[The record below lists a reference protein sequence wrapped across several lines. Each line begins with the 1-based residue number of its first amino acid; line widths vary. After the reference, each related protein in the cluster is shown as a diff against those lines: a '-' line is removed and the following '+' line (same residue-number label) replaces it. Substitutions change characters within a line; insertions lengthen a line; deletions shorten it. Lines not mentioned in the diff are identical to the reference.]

1 MPFQLTEEQQIFQRS
16 LRSFFEDRV
25 APRAAEI
32 DEKDEFP
39 GDVYKAMSEIGVQA
53 IFFPEEYGGSGGDLL
68 TCCVATEEISR
79 VSGSMAVL
87 TAPPLSL
94 ASAAFRLAGTNE
106 QKSKYLPKLAS
117 GEWLFAIAITEPDA
131 GSDVSAIRTTAVLKG
146 DHYILNGTKRF
157 HTVGDLA
164 DVTTVYAKTDTGKGA
179 KGISTFVV
187 EKGAPGRII
196 SKKEKMMGIRGIASC
211 EMVFEDCRI
220 PVENLLG
227 KEGDGFK
234 DVMHTLDE
242 SRPIVAA
249 MGVGLAQGALDYAVN
264 YAKQRVQFGKP
275 ICEFQGIQFM
285 LADMATQIEAS
296 RYLVYRA
303 ASIALNRNRES
314 IMLASM
320 AKYFSSDMAMKVT
333 TDAVQI
339 LGGYGYTSD
348 YPVERMMRD
357 AKCFQIFEGTNQI
370 QRVVVARSLLG

>member
-1 MPFQLTEEQQIFQRS
+1 MPFQLTEEQEMFRKS
-16 LRSFFEDRV
+16 LRNFLEEKV
-25 APRAAEI
+25 APKAAGI
-32 DEKDEFP
+32 DKSDEFP
-39 GDVYKAMSEIGVQA
+39 GDIYKTLSEIGVQA
-53 IFFPEEYGGSGGDLL
+53 VFFPEEYGGSGGDLL
-68 TCCVATEEISR
+68 TCCLTTEEICR
-79 VSGSMAVL
+79 VSGTMAVL
-87 TAPPLSL
+87 TGPPLSL
-94 ASAAFRLAGTNE
+94 ASAAFRLAGTHE
-106 QKSKYLPKLAS
+106 QKTRYLPKLAS
-117 GEWLFAIAITEPDA
+117 GEWIYAIAITEPDA

-157 HTVGDLA
+157 HSIGDQA
-164 DVTTVYAKTDTGKGA
+164 DVTTVYAKTDMSKGT
-179 KGISTFVV
+179 KGISTFIV

-196 SKKEKMMGIRGIASC
+196 SKKEEMMGIRGIASC
-211 EMVFEDCRI
+211 EVIFEDCRI
-220 PVENLLG
+220 PGENLLG

-234 DVMHTLDE
+234 DVMYTLDE

-249 MGVGLAQGALDYAVN
+249 MGVGLAQGALDYAVS

-303 ASIALNRNRES
+303 AHIALNRDKES

-333 TDAVQI
+333 TDAVQV
-339 LGGYGYTSD
+339 LGGYGYTND

-370 QRVVVARSLLG
+370 QRVVVARSLLK

>member
-1 MPFQLTEEQQIFQRS
+1 MPFQLTEEQEMFRKS
-16 LRSFFEDRV
+16 LRGFLEDKV
-25 APRAAEI
+25 APRASEI
-32 DEKDEFP
+32 DKNDLFP
-39 GDVYKAMSEIGVQA
+39 GDIYKAMSEIGIQA
-53 IFFPEEYGGSGGDLL
+53 VFFPEEYGGSGGDLL
-68 TCCVATEEISR
+68 TCCLTTEEICR
-79 VSGSMAVL
+79 VSGTMAVL
-87 TAPPLSL
+87 TGPPLSL
-94 ASAAFRLAGTNE
+94 ASAAFRLAGTHE
-106 QKSKYLPKLAS
+106 QKTRYLPKLAS
-117 GEWLFAIAITEPDA
+117 GEWIYAIAITEPDA
-131 GSDVSAIRTTAVLKG
+131 GSDVSAIRTTAVLKD

-157 HTVGDLA
+157 HSIGDQA
-164 DVTTVYAKTDTGKGA
+164 DVTTVYAKTDMGKGA

-187 EKGAPGRII
+187 EKGTPGRII
-196 SKKEKMMGIRGIASC
+196 SKKEEMMGIKGIASC
-211 EMVFEDCRI
+211 EVIFEDCRI
-220 PVENLLG
+220 PRENLLG

-234 DVMHTLDE
+234 DVMYTLDE

-249 MGVGLAQGALDYAVN
+249 MGVGLAQGALDYAVS

-303 ASIALNRNRES
+303 AHVALNRDRES

-333 TDAVQI
+333 TDAVQV
-339 LGGYGYTSD
+339 LGGYGYTND

-370 QRVVVARSLLG
+370 QRVVVARSLLT

>member
-1 MPFQLTEEQQIFQRS
+1 MPFQLTEEQEMFRKS
-16 LRSFFEDRV
+16 LRSFLEEKV

-39 GDVYKAMSEIGVQA
+39 RDVYKTLSEIGIQA

-68 TCCVATEEISR
+68 TCCLATEEISR
-79 VSGSMAVL
+79 VSGTMAVL
-87 TAPPLSL
+87 VGPPLSL
-94 ASAAFRLAGTNE
+94 ASAAFRLAGSHE
-106 QKSKYLPKLAS
+106 QKAKYLPELAS
-117 GEWLFAIAITEPDA
+117 GEWIYAIAITEPDA
-131 GSDVSAIRTTAVLKG
+131 GSDVSAIKTTAVLEG
-146 DHYILNGTKRF
+146 DYYILNGTKRF
-157 HTVGDLA
+157 HSIGDQA
-164 DVTTVYAKTDTGKGA
+164 DVTTVYAKTDPGKGA
-179 KGISTFVV
+179 SGLSTFVV

-196 SKKEKMMGIRGIASC
+196 SKKEKMMGIKGIASC
-211 EMVFEDCRI
+211 EVVFEDCRI
-220 PVENLLG
+220 PRENLLG
-227 KEGDGFK
+227 KEGGGFK

-249 MGVGLAQGALDYAVN
+249 MGVGLAQGALDYAVG
-264 YAKQRVQFGKP
+264 YAKQRIQFGKP

-285 LADMATQIEAS
+285 LADMATHIEAA

-303 ASIALNRNRES
+303 ATIALNRNRES
-314 IMLASM
+314 MMLASM

-339 LGGYGYTSD
+339 LGGYGYTQE

-370 QRVVVARSLLG
+370 QRVVVARSLLS

>member
-1 MPFQLTEEQQIFQRS
+1 MPFQLTEEQEMFRKS
-16 LRSFFEDRV
+16 LRGFLEEKV

-39 GDVYKAMSEIGVQA
+39 GDIYKTLREIGVQA
-53 IFFPEEYGGSGGDLL
+53 VFFPEEYGGSGGDLV
-68 TCCVATEEISR
+68 TCCLATEEISR

-87 TAPPLSL
+87 TGPPLSL
-94 ASAAFRLAGTNE
+94 ASAAFRLAGTHE
-106 QKSKYLPKLAS
+106 QKARYLPKLAS
-117 GEWLFAIAITEPDA
+117 GEWIYAIAITEPDA
-131 GSDVSAIRTTAVLKG
+131 GSDVSSIRTTAVLK
-146 DHYILNGTKRF
+146 DDNYILTGTKRF
-157 HTVGDLA
+157 HSIGDQA
-164 DVTTVYAKTDTGKGA
+164 DVTTVYAKTDMSKGA

-196 SKKEKMMGIRGIASC
+196 SKKEKMMGIKGIASC
-211 EMVFEDCRI
+211 EVIFEDCRI
-220 PVENLLG
+220 PKENLLG
-227 KEGDGFK
+227 REGDGFK
-234 DVMHTLDE
+234 DLMYTLDE

-249 MGVGLAQGALDYAVN
+249 MGVGLAQGALDYAIS

-303 ASIALNRNRES
+303 AHVALNRDRES
-314 IMLASM
+314 MKLASM
-320 AKYFSSDMAMKVT
+320 AKYLSSDMAMKVT

-339 LGGYGYTSD
+339 LGGYGYTSE

-370 QRVVVARSLLG
+370 QRVVVARSLLT

>member
-1 MPFQLTEEQQIFQRS
+1 MPFQLTEEQEIFRKS
-16 LRSFFEDRV
+16 LRSFLEEKL

-39 GDVYKAMSEIGVQA
+39 GDVYQALSEIGAQA
-53 IFFPEEYGGSGGDLL
+53 VYFPEEYGGSGGDLV
-68 TCCVATEEISR
+68 TCCLATEEISR

-87 TAPPLSL
+87 TGPPLSL
-94 ASAAFRLAGTNE
+94 ASAAFRLAGSHE
-106 QKSKYLPKLAS
+106 QKAKYLPKLAS
-117 GEWLFAIAITEPDA
+117 GEWIYAIAITEPDA
-131 GSDVSAIRTTAVLKG
+131 GSDVSAIRTTAVLRDG
-146 DHYILNGTKRF
+146 HYILNGTKRF
-157 HTVGDLA
+157 HSIGDQA
-164 DVTTVYAKTDTGKGA
+164 DVTTVYAKTDMSKGA

-196 SKKEKMMGIRGIASC
+196 SKKEKMMGIKGIASC
-211 EMVFEDCRI
+211 EVIFEDCKI
-220 PVENLLG
+220 PEENLLG

-234 DVMHTLDE
+234 DVMYTLDE

-249 MGVGLAQGALDYAVN
+249 MGVGLAQGALDFAVN
-264 YAKQRVQFGKP
+264 YAKQRIQFGKP
-275 ICEFQGIQFM
+275 ISEFQGIQFM

-303 ASIALNRNRES
+303 ASIALNRNKES
-314 IMLASM
+314 IKLASM

-339 LGGYGYTSD
+339 LGGYGYTSE

>member
-1 MPFQLTEEQQIFQRS
+1 MPFQLTEEQEMFKNS
-16 LRSFFEDRV
+16 LRGFLAEKL

-39 GDVYKAMSEIGVQA
+39 GDLYRALAGIGVQA

-68 TCCVATEEISR
+68 TCCLATEEISR
-79 VSGSMAVL
+79 VSGTMAVL
-87 TAPPLSL
+87 TGPPLSL
-94 ASAAFRLAGTNE
+94 ASASFRLAGTHE
-106 QKSKYLPKLAS
+106 QKARYLPPLAS
-117 GEWLFAIAITEPDA
+117 AEWFYAIAITEPEA

-157 HTVGDLA
+157 HTIGDQA

-187 EKGAPGRII
+187 EKGIPGRIV
-196 SKKEKMMGIRGIASC
+196 SKKEKMMGIKGIASC
-211 EMVFEDCRI
+211 EVVFEDCRI
-220 PVENLLG
+220 PRENLLG
-227 KEGDGFK
+227 REGEGFK
-234 DVMHTLDE
+234 DMMYTLDE
-242 SRPIVAA
+242 SRPVVAA
-249 MGVGLAQGALDYAVN
+249 MGVGLAQGALDYAIS
-264 YAKQRVQFGKP
+264 YAKQRVQFGRP

-285 LADMATQIEAS
+285 LADMATQIEAA

-303 ASIALNRNRES
+303 ASVALNRNQES
-314 IMLASM
+314 IRLASM
-320 AKYFSSDMAMKVT
+320 AKYFSSDVAMKVT

-339 LGGYGYTSD
+339 LGGYGYTQE

-370 QRVVVARSLLG
+370 QRVLVARSLLS

>member
-1 MPFQLTEEQQIFQRS
+1 MPFQLTEEQEMFRKS
-16 LRSFFEDRV
+16 LRNFLEEKV
-25 APRAAEI
+25 APKAAGI
-32 DEKDEFP
+32 DKSDEFP
-39 GDVYKAMSEIGVQA
+39 GDIYKTLSDIGVQA
-53 IFFPEEYGGSGGDLL
+53 VFFPEEYGGSGGDLL
-68 TCCVATEEISR
+68 TCCLTTEEICR
-79 VSGSMAVL
+79 VSGTMAVL
-87 TAPPLSL
+87 TGPPLSL
-94 ASAAFRLAGTNE
+94 ASAAFRLAGTHK
-106 QKSKYLPKLAS
+106 QKARYLPKLAS
-117 GEWLFAIAITEPDA
+117 GEWIYAIAITEPDA

-146 DHYILNGTKRF
+146 DHYVLNGTKRF
-157 HTVGDLA
+157 HSIGDQA
-164 DVTTVYAKTDTGKGA
+164 DVTTVYAKTDMSKGT

-187 EKGAPGRII
+187 EKGTPGRII
-196 SKKEKMMGIRGIASC
+196 SKKEEMMGIKGIASC
-211 EMVFEDCRI
+211 EVIFEDCRI
-220 PVENLLG
+220 PGENLLG

-234 DVMHTLDE
+234 DVMYTLDE

-249 MGVGLAQGALDYAVN
+249 MGVGLAQGALDCAVS

-303 ASIALNRNRES
+303 AHIALNRDKES

-333 TDAVQI
+333 TDAVQV
-339 LGGYGYTSD
+339 LGGYGYTND

-370 QRVVVARSLLG
+370 QRVVVARSLLK